1 MKDIYLG
8 RIEIGCEK
16 LEFTSAIK
24 MTLSLSL
31 AFSINVCTDPLIYD
45 AFRETKLHDRANR
58 GSVEHSGL
66 RSPWEL
72 PRIASR
78 EPRI

>member
-1 MKDIYLG
+1 MHLA
-8 RIEIGCEK
+8 RNEIGCED
-16 LEFTSAIK
+16 LEFMSAIK
-24 MTLSLSL
+24 MILSLSL
-31 AFSINVCTDPLIYD
+31 SFSVNVHPPIYD
-45 AFRETKLHDRANR
+45 AFRETKLRDRANR

>member
-1 MKDIYLG
+1 MHLA
-8 RIEIGCEK
+8 RNEIGCEDP
-16 LEFTSAIK
+16 EFMSAIE

-31 AFSINVCTDPLIYD
+31 SINVHPPIYD
-45 AFRETKLHDRANR
+45 AFRETKLRDRANR

>member
-1 MKDIYLG
+1 MHLA
-8 RIEIGCEK
+8 RNEIGCEN
-16 LEFTSAIK
+16 LEFMSAIK
-24 MTLSLSL
+24 MILSLSL
-31 AFSINVCTDPLIYD
+31 SLSFSVNVYPPIYD
-45 AFRETKLHDRANR
+45 AFRETKLRDRANR

>member
-1 MKDIYLG
+1 MHLA
-8 RIEIGCEK
+8 RNEIGCENF
-16 LEFTSAIK
+16 EFMSTIK
-24 MTLSLSL
+24 MILSLSV
-31 AFSINVCTDPLIYD
+31 NVHPPIYD
-45 AFRETKLHDRANR
+45 AFRETKLRDRANR